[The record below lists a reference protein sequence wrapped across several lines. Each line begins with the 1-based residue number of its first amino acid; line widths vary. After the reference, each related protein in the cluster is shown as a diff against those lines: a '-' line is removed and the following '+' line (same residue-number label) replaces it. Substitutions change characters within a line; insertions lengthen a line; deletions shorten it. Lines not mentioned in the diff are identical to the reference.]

1 MLSEPVV
8 GVACPAL
15 PMWPVRLIRL
25 VTAGYWV
32 SMCVG
37 THVPNPP
44 DVVPTNVSDTWLH
57 LAAYF
62 GLSVLL
68 VGSVADRGRLSV
80 LASLRLWAV
89 VLVYGALDE
98 WTQMIP
104 VLHRTAEWKDFAAD
118 AAGSAGGLIFG
129 SVLVRLC
136 PGRLR
141 GGGSGGDR

>member
-1 MLSEPVV
+1 MV

-15 PMWPVRLIRL
+15 PMWQVRLIRL

-37 THVPNPP
+37 THMPNPP

-57 LAAYF
+57 LGAYF
-62 GLSVLL
+62 GLSILL
-68 VGSVADRGRLSV
+68 VGSVADGGRLSV
-80 LASLRLWAV
+80 VASLRLWAV

-98 WTQMIP
+98 LTQMIP

-118 AAGSAGGLIFG
+118 AGGSAAGLVLG
-129 SVLVRLC
+129 SVLIRWYL
-136 PGRLR
+136 GRLR
-141 GGGSGGDR
+141 GGEVGGDG